1 MRTKSKK
8 PAINKTKKKPTK
20 TTKKATTKKAIA
32 TKTPTKT
39 KAKVKDVANE
49 ADSPLSFADCED
61 LGELYKKIKFI
72 FK

>member
-8 PAINKTKKKPTK
+8 PATKKTKKKPTK
-20 TTKKATTKKAIA
+20 TTKKATTKK
-32 TKTPTKT
+32 KPTRT
-39 KAKVKDVANE
+39 IAKVKDPLAVANE
-49 ADSPLSFADCED
+49 ANLPLSFADRED